1 MEVKILN
8 YGYEKKPLRVH
19 YNDAGADVY
28 NTIDLVLKPHQTIK
42 IPLGFGL
49 DLPDGLMCCVYPRSS
64 MSAKGII
71 SQIPPVD
78 SGYKGEINCILTN
91 TTNEEYELKIGDRI
105 GQLIITPVILTN
117 FVEELGNERGENGFG
132 SSGK

>member
-1 MEVKILN
+1 MKIKLIN
-8 YGYEKKPLRVH
+8 YGYNNKPFRAH

-28 NTIDLVLKPHQTIK
+28 NNTDLKLKPHQTVK

-64 MSAKGII
+64 MSAKGIV

-78 SGYKGEINCILTN
+78 SGYKGEMHCVLTN
-91 TTNEEYELKIGDRI
+91 TTDKDYDIKQGDRI
-105 GQLIITPVILTN
+105 GQLIITPVILAE
-117 FVEELGNERGENGFG
+117 FVEELGNERGDKAFG
-132 SSGK
+132 SSGR

>member
-1 MEVKILN
+1 MKIKLIN
-8 YGYEKKPLRVH
+8 YGYIEKPFRAH

-28 NTIDLVLKPHQTIK
+28 SNIDLKLKPHQTVK
-42 IPLGFGL
+42 IALGFGL

-78 SGYKGEINCILTN
+78 SGYKGEMHCILTN
-91 TTNEEYELKIGDRI
+91 TTDNDYEIKTGDRI
-105 GQLIITPVILTN
+105 GQLVITPIILAE
-117 FVEELGNERGENGFG
+117 FVEELGNERGDKAFG
-132 SSGK
+132 SSGR